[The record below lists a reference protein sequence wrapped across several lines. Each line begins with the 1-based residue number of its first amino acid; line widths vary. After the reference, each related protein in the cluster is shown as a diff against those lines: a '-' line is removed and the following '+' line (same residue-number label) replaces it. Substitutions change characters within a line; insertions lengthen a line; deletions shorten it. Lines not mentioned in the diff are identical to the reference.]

1 MVAPASG
8 LPPTLPATC
17 GPPASHRVSRG
28 LKSRSATPSYLLGD
42 VKTGMVFDR
51 CGSSRGGRP
60 LWMENIL
67 PKGAHGA
74 SYAGGGV
81 SPPGDPYG
89 GLSPGHT
96 SVVGLR
102 SLPPY
107 HAPPIPPP
115 SRYHYP
121 TYTSPWL
128 VRVSWL
134 APAPLFESL
143 EKLESAEV
151 RYWACWCLMRV
162 GDMREMTAAT
172 SSL

>member
-1 MVAPASG
+1 MAPASG

-17 GPPASHRVSRG
+17 GPPASHQVSRG
-28 LKSRSATPSYLLGD
+28 LKSRGATPNLLGD
-42 VKTGMVFDR
+42 VKKPGMVFDR

-74 SYAGGGV
+74 SYAGGGG
-81 SPPGDPYG
+81 SPSHPGGDPYG
-89 GLSPGHT
+89 GLAPGHT

-134 APAPLFESL
+134 APAHCLRETGKCGS
-143 EKLESAEV
+143 EV
-151 RYWACWCLMRV
+151 LGAGWCLMRV